1 MSSKIEW
8 TEDTWNPLIGCDKV
22 SAGCKNCYAI
32 QTAWIR
38 MHNPAMKEKYAGTVE
53 KTAAGKLNWTGKVN
67 MHEPS
72 LLKPLKA
79 KKPTVYFVNSM
90 SDLFHEEVPFHFIDK
105 VFAVMALCPQHTF
118 QILTKRADRMQEY
131 FVNRDDDMDEIRE
144 EGRSIVYDYPH
155 LFHILEKL
163 YGKAK
168 EEIGNHW
175 ITGEL
180 LPHLKDAGWY
190 WDKIYSEFGKET
202 NIEFDG
208 QWPLKNV
215 WLGVSVEDQ
224 KAAAER
230 IPYLLEVPA
239 AVRFLSCE
247 PLLGPVKLNQI
258 DADAAGHPEYC
269 QINCLTGRHTDM
281 ARPCADVPTI
291 HWVIVGGESGP
302 DSRPMN
308 PEWAKS
314 IRDQC
319 EAAKVPFF
327 FKQWGNW
334 KYSGGNSRKENIGD
348 WKGEKRDTIGMDA
361 GANDGVHVMVNV
373 GKKKAGRELEGK
385 IHNGYP
391 SF

>member
-1 MSSKIEW
+1 MASKIEW
-8 TEDTWNPLIGCDKV
+8 TEDTWNPLIGCYKV

-38 MHNPAMKEKYAGTVE
+38 MHNHAMKEKYAGTVE

-72 LLKPLKA
+72 LFKPLKA

-90 SDLFHEEVPFHFIDK
+90 SDLFHESVPFEFVRTIFGIMSVCKD
-105 VFAVMALCPQHTF
+105 HTF
-118 QILTKRADRMQEY
+118 QILTKRPERMVAFFKWLNESDLDMI
-131 FVNRDDDMDEIRE
+131 DDPANYA
-144 EGRSIVYDYPH
+144 YD
-155 LFHILEKL
+155 LCIQ
-163 YGKAK
+163 YGI
-168 EEIGNHW
+168 E
-175 ITGEL
+175 TGCGS
-180 LPHLKDAGWY
+180 A
-190 WDKIYSEFGKET
+190 FET
-202 NIEFDG
+202 ES
-208 QWPLKNV
+208 WPLKNV

-224 KAAAER
+224 KAANER
-230 IPYLLEVPA
+230 IPYLLQVPA

-247 PLLGPVKLNQI
+247 PLLGPVKLNHI
-258 DADAAGHPEYC
+258 DSDAAGHPEYC
-269 QINCLTGRHTDM
+269 QINCLTGWHTDM
-281 ARPCADVPTI
+281 ARPCTDVPTI

-302 DSRPMN
+302 YSRPMN